1 MWFTDKHVLPNVLAA
16 LVIVT
21 SFAFEDPAR
30 AVILSVGLFALSG
43 AITNWLAIHMLF
55 ERVPGLYGSGVVPL
69 HFEEFKSG
77 LMSLVTTHL
86 FKKEN
91 VEAAFKA
98 KDSDDE
104 SLGGID
110 LTPAIDGLDLDAA
123 YDQLVN
129 VIMESSFGAMLGM
142 VGGPKALDPMRDPF
156 KTRMKAFL
164 VETTKSP
171 RFQKVL
177 AGQLASMTG
186 SDEFMN
192 KISEIV
198 QARLDELTPDM
209 VKVIVQ
215 DMIRKHLGWLVVWG
229 GVFGGLIG
237 LVTAL
242 FLHVL

>member
-1 MWFTDKHVLPNVLAA
+1 MWLTDKHVLPNLLAA
-16 LVIVT
+16 LLILM
-21 SFAFEDPAR
+21 SFAFEEPLR
-30 AVILSVGLFALSG
+30 AVTLSVGLFALSG
-43 AITNWLAIHMLF
+43 ALTNWLAIHMLF

-69 HFEEFKSG
+69 HFQEFKTG

-91 VEAAFKA
+91 VEAAFQSKGEEGVSA
-98 KDSDDE
+98 
-104 SLGGID
+104 GAID
-110 LTPAIDGLDLDAA
+110 LSPAIEGLDLDAA
-123 YDQLVN
+123 YDQLVD

-142 VGGPKALDPMRDPF
+142 VGGAKALDPMRDPF
-156 KTRMKAFL
+156 KNRMRSFL

-171 RFQKVL
+171 RFQKVV

-209 VKVIVQ
+209 VKEIVQ
-215 DMIRKHLGWLVVWG
+215 EMIRKHLGWLVVWG

-242 FLHVL
+242 LLHVL